1 LISAVG
7 LFARRGQGRR
17 CTLGQRGVHFTIMAV
32 TTSTKRLRASLADT
46 LARASR
52 GEEIVVTRRGK
63 PYVRISPVRPRVARA
78 AELRRRYPLRGS
90 IRHLADDFDAPLPR
104 LWKALDK

>member
-1 LISAVG
+1 
-7 LFARRGQGRR
+7 
-17 CTLGQRGVHFTIMAV
+17 MAAS
-32 TTSTKRLRASLADT
+32 TSTKRLREALADT

-63 PYVRISPVRPRVARA
+63 PYVRISPIRPRAARA
-78 AELRRRYPLRGS
+78 ADVRQRYPLRGS
-90 IRHLADDFDAPLPR
+90 IRHLADDFDAPLPG